1 MKTEK
6 IFISFLIFIVFST
19 QIFSQKIISDS
30 SNQAELE
37 TILKKCAE
45 YCEKLSNSVL
55 DFVCIENINENFF
68 YNYRKGHYFI
78 NQLIE
83 TDAKNTYSYDYQLI
97 RKDKKIREQRML
109 LEVNGKEIKHKKAP
123 LITQRFSHERVIF
136 GPTGLLSQYWQQY
149 FNYRITGEE
158 IWNGINVII
167 IEATPNDPDKV
178 EHLYGKIWVD
188 KNDYSILKIDWNPK
202 SLGNFFNVLVLAKK
216 FRTKPIITFSS
227 EYGFGQKGIRFPS
240 KYSIKEEYILN
251 NNRLIDVLFPK
262 GLKKTN
268 RFTMSETVVT
278 YEDYKFFTVE
288 YEVKYENSLIKKE
301 LKH

>member
-19 QIFSQKIISDS
+19 QIFSQKINSDS
-30 SNQAELE
+30 SKQAELE

-55 DFVCIENINENFF
+55 DFVCIENINEQFF

-78 NQLIE
+78 SQLIE
-83 TDAKNTYSYDYQLI
+83 TDAKNTYIYDYQLI
-97 RKDKKIREQRML
+97 RKNKKIREQRML

-158 IWNGINVII
+158 IWDGINVII
-167 IEATPNDPDKV
+167 IEATPSDPDKV
-178 EHLYGKIWVD
+178 EHLYGKIWVN
-188 KNDYSILKIDWNPK
+188 KNNYSILKIDWNPK

-216 FRTKPIITFSS
+216 FRAKPIITFSS
-227 EYGFGQKGIRFPS
+227 EYGLEQKGIRFPS
-240 KYSIKEEYILN
+240 RYSIKEEYILN
-251 NNRLIDVLFPK
+251 NNRLIEVLFPK
-262 GLKKTN
+262 GLKKIN
-268 RFTMSETVVT
+268 RFTLSETDVS
-278 YEDYKFFTVE
+278 YENYKFFTVE
-288 YEVKYENSLIKKE
+288 YEVKYENNLIKKE